1 MEALPK
7 HWKATEVGQLY
18 NMQLNRPT
26 KKYNHKIGTY
36 HLGFR
41 IADESEAKR
50 MLNDM
55 HSAQI
60 KYQKEILDSKKLDKA
75 LLSLPYHKPDYDFF
89 YHFEPFRMNCA
100 GWDTQKDT
108 VFVNLPKIFDK
119 EEKQIDHKKLKFS
132 RTDFRFGRVFY
143 TIDPYWNQEG
153 VGIILRLQGLQFVE
167 DLAFDSESSPSLK
180 SA

>member
-60 KYQKEILDSKKLDKA
+60 KYQKEILDSKKSSSIRMWIYPILD
-75 LLSLPYHKPDYDFF
+75 LF
-89 YHFEPFRMNCA
+89 
-100 GWDTQKDT
+100 
-108 VFVNLPKIFDK
+108 
-119 EEKQIDHKKLKFS
+119 
-132 RTDFRFGRVFY
+132 
-143 TIDPYWNQEG
+143 
-153 VGIILRLQGLQFVE
+153 
-167 DLAFDSESSPSLK
+167 
-180 SA
+180 